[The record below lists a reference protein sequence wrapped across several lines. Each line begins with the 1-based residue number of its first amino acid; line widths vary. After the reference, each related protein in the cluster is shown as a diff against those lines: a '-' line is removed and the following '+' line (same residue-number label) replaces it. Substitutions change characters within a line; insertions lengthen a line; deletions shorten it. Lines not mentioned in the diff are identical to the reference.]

1 MFLEA
6 EMHTAYE
13 FGNAPIR
20 EFPYPHFYIRD
31 VFPDEFY
38 RQMLAHLPATAD
50 LSPIEEKRPVKGYK
64 ERFVYCFDDESLAG
78 LPAEKSAFW
87 RQFRDTWQRGA
98 FGNLLVS
105 KFQSLI
111 DQRLKGNPNIEFYD
125 ELMLVHDIQN
135 YTLGPH
141 TDSPKKLI
149 TVVFYLPADDRH
161 ASMGTCIYLPRDGSF
176 SCPGGPH
183 YKHERFVRVKSM
195 PYVPNSVFCF
205 FKTDNSFH
213 GVEKL
218 DEEGYGRWLLLYDI
232 YMRPKQAVAAPG
244 APVSGAAPSV
254 RFF

>member
-205 FKTDNSFH
+205 FKTDNPFH